1 MGHET
6 SCWRTHT
13 HTQTIPSHFS
23 LHSAETCTSCMVCVR
38 TFTYLYG
45 IVVIFV
51 RFLFFFSHPI
61 TPFPNHIHTPT
72 VLFTHQCIQPPPYQH
87 NLQDLLYPTMQFNV
101 LEDEEQSETTIYLP
115 VTSWE
120 DPVCVCLCASVCFK
134 EGVGCSNAS

>member
-1 MGHET
+1 MKPAAGEHTRIRKQSQAIFLSTVLRRAPLVWCVCARSRTYMGL
-6 SCWRTHT
+6 WL
-13 HTQTIPSHFS
+13 F
-23 LHSAETCTSCMVCVR
+23 LCV
-38 TFTYLYG
+38 
-45 IVVIFV
+45 
-51 RFLFFFSHPI
+51 FFCFSHPI

-87 NLQDLLYPTMQFNV
+87 NFQDLLYPTMQFNV